1 MDEHDFLA
9 RRFEEHRAHLRAVA
23 HRVLGSAGQAE
34 DAVQEAWLRVSRAG
48 PDGVESFGGWLRTI
62 VGQVSLDILRDR
74 AARGEDPLDPPEPW
88 GPAPESDGTAW
99 RSATGGP
106 EAVHAPNTS
115 HRSVDGIEA
124 EETNGSDRDPEV
136 FRGDSVGIALL
147 AVLDSMAPA
156 ERLAFVMH
164 DLFAVP
170 YDEIAPIV
178 RRSPSA
184 TRELAL
190 RARRRMQGT
199 GAADGAEG
207 GRWGADAPGVRPSA
221 SWASSAV
228 PVTAT
233 RADGGATARWSAET
247 SAFLTASRG
256 EDFNALLALLDPDV
270 VLRADATAVA
280 AGAAEEVR
288 GAVAVADVFTGRLR
302 AARPA
307 LVDGSP
313 GLVWMH
319 QGHPKIAFTLAVAD
333 GTIVGIEV
341 IADPDHLRRLELQ
354 PLDS

>member
-9 RRFEEHRAHLRAVA
+9 RRFEEQRAHLRAVA

-48 PDGVESFGGWLRTI
+48 PDGVESFGGWMRTV
-62 VGQVSLDILRDR
+62 VGQVSLNILRAR

-88 GPAPESDGTAW
+88 EPVPGPDGPEGAGERNEPTAAREPAVGTGTGTGTA
-99 RSATGGP
+99 AGVAG
-106 EAVHAPNTS
+106 A
-115 HRSVDGIEA
+115 
-124 EETNGSDRDPEV
+124 DRPARDQER

-178 RRSPSA
+178 RRSPAA

-190 RARRRMQGT
+190 SARRRMQGA
-199 GAADGAEG
+199 GADGAEA
-207 GRWGADAPGVRPSA
+207 GRRSGEAPGARPSA
-221 SWASSAV
+221 PHAPSAAGATT
-228 PVTAT
+228 PAEGRAAPRWSVTA
-233 RADGGATARWSAET
+233 R
-247 SAFLTASRG
+247 AFLTASRG
-256 EDFNALLALLDPDV
+256 EDFHALLALLDPDV
-270 VLRADATAVA
+270 VLHADATAVA

-307 LVDGSP
+307 LVDGAP
-313 GLVWMH
+313 GLVWLH
-319 QGHPKIAFTLAVAD
+319 QGQPKIAFTLDVAD

-341 IADPDHLRRLELQ
+341 IADPEHLGRLELQ
-354 PLDS
+354 PLDG

>member
-9 RRFEEHRAHLRAVA
+9 RRFEEQRAHLRAVA

-34 DAVQEAWLRVSRAG
+34 EAVQEAWLRVSGAG
-48 PDGVESFGGWLRTI
+48 PDGVESFGGWLRTV

-74 AARGEDPLDPPEPW
+74 AARGEDPLHPPEP
-88 GPAPESDGTAW
+88 GGRACVRAADDDRGAAAAGARTTDG
-99 RSATGGP
+99 R
-106 EAVHAPNTS
+106 E
-115 HRSVDGIEA
+115 
-124 EETNGSDRDPEV
+124 RDQEV

-178 RRSPSA
+178 RRSPAA
-184 TRELAL
+184 TRQLAA
-190 RARRRMQGT
+190 RARQRMRGT
-199 GAADGAEG
+199 GDEGAGED
-207 GRWGADAPGVRPSA
+207 RCDAEEPGVRACPPGA
-221 SWASSAV
+221 AGT
-228 PVTAT
+228 TAT
-233 RADGGATARWSAET
+233 GPYDVPTARWRAVAG
-247 SAFLTASRG
+247 AFLTASRE
-256 EDFNALLALLDPDV
+256 EDFHTLLGLLAPDV

-288 GAVAVADVFTGRLR
+288 GAVAVAEVFTGRLR

-307 LVDGSP
+307 LVDGAP

-319 QGHPKIAFTLAVAD
+319 QGRPKIAFALAVAA

-341 IADPDHLRRLELQ
+341 VADPEHLGRLELR
-354 PLDS
+354 PLDG

>member
-9 RRFEEHRAHLRAVA
+9 RRFEEQRAHLRAVA

-48 PDGVESFGGWLRTI
+48 PDGVESFGGWMRTV
-62 VGQVSLDILRDR
+62 VGQVSLNILRAR
-74 AARGEDPLDPPEPW
+74 AARGEDPLYPPEPW
-88 GPAPESDGTAW
+88 EPAPGPDGSDGPEGAGERNKPTA
-99 RSATGGP
+99 AP
-106 EAVHAPNTS
+106 EPAVGTAAG
-115 HRSVDGIEA
+115 VAGA
-124 EETNGSDRDPEV
+124 DRPERDQER

-178 RRSPSA
+178 RRSPAA

-190 RARRRMQGT
+190 SARRRMQGT
-199 GAADGAEG
+199 GADGAEA
-207 GRWGADAPGVRPSA
+207 GRRSGEAPGPSPAAPPAA
-221 SWASSAV
+221 SAAAATATPAEGRAAPRWS
-228 PVTAT
+228 VTA
-233 RADGGATARWSAET
+233 R
-247 SAFLTASRG
+247 AFLTASRG
-256 EDFNALLALLDPDV
+256 EDFHALLALLDPDV
-270 VLRADATAVA
+270 VLHADATAVA

-307 LVDGSP
+307 LVDGAP
-313 GLVWMH
+313 GLVWLH
-319 QGHPKIAFTLAVAD
+319 QGQPKIAFTLDVAD

-341 IADPDHLRRLELQ
+341 IADPEHLGRLELQ
-354 PLDS
+354 PLDG